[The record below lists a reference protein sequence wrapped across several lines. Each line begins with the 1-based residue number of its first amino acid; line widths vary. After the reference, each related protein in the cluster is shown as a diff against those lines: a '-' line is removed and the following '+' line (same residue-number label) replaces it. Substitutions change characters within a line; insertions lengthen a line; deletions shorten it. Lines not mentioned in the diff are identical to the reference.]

1 MNLTKHDPFSL
12 LSAEIQ
18 RALAGRFDRWL
29 SENDG
34 SAFTSEW
41 SPAVDIKE
49 EDDRYVVRADV
60 PGVDP
65 KDIEVTLDN
74 DVLSISGKREEEKK
88 EEREGYRRIERV
100 SGQFCRRFTLPE
112 AVNAEKITAKSDKG
126 VLEVVIPKTEKR
138 KARRIS
144 VA

>member
-12 LSAEIQ
+12 LSDEIQ

-34 SAFTSEW
+34 RVFTSEW

-49 EDDRYVVRADV
+49 EDDKYVVRADV

-65 KDIEVTLDN
+65 KDIEVTLES

-100 SGQFCRRFTLPE
+100 SGHFCRRFTLPE

-126 VLEVVIPKTEKR
+126 VLEVIIPKSEKR

-144 VA
+144 VS

>member
-1 MNLTKHDPFSL
+1 MKLTKYDPFAL
-12 LSAEIQ
+12 LSDEFN
-18 RALAGRFDRWL
+18 RLLASRFDRRL
-29 SENDG
+29 PEFEG
-34 SAFTSEW
+34 SVFTSEW

-49 EDDRYVVRADV
+49 EDDRYIVRADV

-65 KDIEVTLDN
+65 KDIEITLEN
-74 DVLSISGKREEEKK
+74 DVLSISGRREEEKK

-112 AVNAEKITAKSDKG
+112 AVNADKVTAKSDKG
-126 VLEVVIPKTEKR
+126 VLEVVIPKSEKR